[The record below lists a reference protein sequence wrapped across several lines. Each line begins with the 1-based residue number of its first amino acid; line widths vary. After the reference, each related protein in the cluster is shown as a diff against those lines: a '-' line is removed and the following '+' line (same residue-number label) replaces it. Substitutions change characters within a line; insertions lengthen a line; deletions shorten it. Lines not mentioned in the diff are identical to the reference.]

1 MIKVLK
7 QKKQTLSLHL
17 FLFCLFY
24 LPVAAG
30 SWAAIL
36 SRRFCKAARLR
47 ASSSTVVTFCSVWE
61 TDSAISLIRSSVV
74 SFKKDFN
81 NKFIK
86 IEKEFQIE
94 FAGKKE
100 FYAVNNNRRI
110 IHYKFISV
118 DEFEHGAIC
127 AAFSLNSGY
136 PILVVEVLEKTL
148 VGESDIKIL
157 EELKKAASYFCL
169 TN

>member
-1 MIKVLK
+1 MEIKYIE
-7 QKKQTLSLHL
+7 
-17 FLFCLFY
+17 F
-24 LPVAAG
+24 
-30 SWAAIL
+30 IL
-36 SRRFCKAARLR
+36 ANQSNKIITNNKEEL
-47 ASSSTVVTFCSVWE
+47 TYYE
-61 TDSAISLIRSSVV
+61 LI
-74 SFKKDFN
+74 KKDFN